1 VFPLKPVIVEAP
13 FQQWC
18 LDFIGEFK
26 DNSRNGYHWILTAI
40 EYFTRWVESIPSKN
54 QIEEVV
60 MSFLED
66 RIITRFGAPAKIT
79 TENAKAFSSLDLD
92 FFLLNYGIVLCH
104 SSNYY
109 PQGNELKKSRNK
121 NMINIVKNI

>member
-1 VFPLKPVIVEAP
+1 LKLLLKEWV
-13 FQQWC
+13 
-18 LDFIGEFK
+18 LDFIDEFK

-40 EYFTRWVESIPSKN
+40 DYFTRWVESIPSKKE
-54 QIEEVV
+54 IEEVV

-79 TENAKAFSSLDLD
+79 TDNAKSFSSLDLD
-92 FFLLNYGIVLCH
+92 FFSLNYGIILCH

-109 PQGNELKKSRNK
+109 PQGNELEESRNK